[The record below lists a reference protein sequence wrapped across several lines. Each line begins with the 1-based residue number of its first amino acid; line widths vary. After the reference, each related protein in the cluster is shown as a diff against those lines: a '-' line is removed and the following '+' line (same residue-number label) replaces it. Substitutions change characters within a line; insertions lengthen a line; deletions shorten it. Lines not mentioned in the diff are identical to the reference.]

1 MILVVPAFLGLALG
15 LLVGGRVE
23 RLALLRFRRIEL
35 FFVAFAVQIVAFPFP
50 WLPWTT
56 NGSLATVLWLVS
68 FALVAAG
75 AWYNRHIVGVPL
87 VAAGLASN
95 VLAVG
100 ANGGHMPAL
109 PSALAAAN
117 ENYVVSNNSERVA
130 SPNLWWL
137 VDRWAVPDWLPVGN
151 VYSIGDAVIAV
162 GIVLVVVVAMGTGVP
177 RLRSTALVDERQV
190 VGQ

>member
-1 MILVVPAFLGLALG
+1 M
-15 LLVGGRVE
+15 
-23 RLALLRFRRIEL
+23 
-35 FFVAFAVQIVAFPFP
+35 QIVAFPFP

-56 NGSLATVLWLVS
+56 NGTLATCLWLVS

-75 AWYNRHIVGVPL
+75 AWCNRHIVGVPI

-100 ANGGHMPAL
+100 MNGGHMPAL

-117 ENYVVSNNSERVA
+117 ESYVVSNNSERVA
-130 SPNLWWL
+130 APHLSWL

-151 VYSIGDAVIAV
+151 VYSLGDAVIAV

-177 RLRSTALVDERQV
+177 RLRQAALIDDRRLT
-190 VGQ
+190 GQ